1 MEDCEL
7 CGRQTKNIYVVEVE
21 NVELRTCASCAKG
34 KKVIRTELE
43 QVKQSSNNRRA
54 TPKPMKEE
62 DKPLVDDYA
71 KVIRDARVQMKL
83 PIKVLAEMI
92 NEKEGLIL
100 RVEEERTMPS
110 IELTKKLE
118 KLLKIKL
125 TYEPVQDTNKYNT
138 GKKNSSVTIGDFV
151 EAE

>member
-7 CGRQTKNIYVVEVE
+7 CGRQTKNIYVLDVE

-43 QVKQSSNNRRA
+43 TIKQKSSANKASSR
-54 TPKPMKEE
+54 PMKEE

-92 NEKEGLIL
+92 NEKEHLIL
-100 RVEEERTMPS
+100 RIEEERTMPS

-125 TYEPVQDTNKYNT
+125 TYEPVQETNKFTAKKT
-138 GKKNSSVTIGDFV
+138 GGVTIGDFV
-151 EAE
+151 EGE